1 MVVLNLID
9 GIVEVLFQSDNEI
22 VYYDYDVFVATFGL
36 EALVGEGM
44 KYVVA

>member
-9 GIVEVLFQSDNEI
+9 GIVEVLFDNEI
-22 VYYDYDVFVATFGL
+22 VYYDYDVFVDTFGL